1 MNNGHLFYIRV
12 IVEYIETAYKEN
24 KFYWMSD
31 LEQHENVPRTPIPNP
46 NKPPPFLIRRPD
58 LIAEERNNSNI
69 FIMGEAKTY
78 NDFLNDKNRTSS
90 QLDYYLNYLKNK
102 PSGLLI
108 YALPHSLKIRA
119 EMLINEKKK
128 QWNTPEIK
136 SIVITDLEYSRTL
149 F

>member
-1 MNNGHLFYIRV
+1 MNNGHLFYV
-12 IVEYIETAYKEN
+12 QVMVEYIETTYKKN

-31 LEQHENVPRTPIPNP
+31 LDQHENVPRTPIPNP
-46 NKPPPFLIRRPD
+46 KKPPPFLISQPD
-58 LIAEERNNSNI
+58 LIAEERNNPSI

-78 NDFLNDKNRTSS
+78 YDFLNDKKRTNS

-108 YALPHSLKIRA
+108 YSLPHSLKTTA
-119 EMLINEKKK
+119 EILINKKK
-128 QWNTPEIK
+128 KEWNTLETK
-136 SIVITDLEYSRTL
+136 SVVITDLEYSRTL